1 MKNRFFA
8 LVFLL
13 WTSPTLAADFTL
25 TSTDI
30 AAGGRL
36 ASAQV
41 FNGFGCTGEN
51 LSPHLAWANP
61 PAETK
66 SFVITAYDPDAPTG
80 SGWWH
85 WVAFNIPADARS
97 LGSGASRNAGKLP
110 PGTVEGRSDYGT
122 IGFGGACPPPGA
134 PAHRYIFKI
143 TALKVEKL
151 DLPSDASAALVGYM
165 TTMNAL
171 GSAQMVAFYGR

>member
-1 MKNRFFA
+1 MKNGFFA
-8 LVFLL
+8 LAFLL
-13 WTSPTLAADFTL
+13 STSPALAADFTL

-30 AAGGRL
+30 ATGRQL
-36 ASAQV
+36 TSAQV
-41 FNGFGCTGEN
+41 FNGFGCAGEN
-51 LSPHLAWANP
+51 VSPHLAWSNP

-85 WVAFNIPADARS
+85 WVAFNIPANARS
-97 LGSGASRNAGKLP
+97 LGSGASRNTGKLP
-110 PGTVEGRSDYGT
+110 AGVVESRTDFGAV
-122 IGFGGACPPPGA
+122 GFGGACPPPGA
-134 PAHRYIFKI
+134 AAHRYIFKI

-165 TTMNAL
+165 TTLNAL
-171 GSAQMVAFYGR
+171 GSAEIVAIYGR